1 MTPGERLAAL
11 LDEMFV
17 ETREQFLTYG
27 QIRWSVTNVTRR
39 AIVVRIEARLE
50 SDGVAVARRVK
61 NGMLGL
67 LKGMVPCPKFH
78 AVFAN
83 KRKRV
88 STKHL
93 LAFYAPNV
101 KTRDLPGNII
111 WLEENARLSRREWR
125 ARIRSAWRDVVTA
138 RRQSK

>member
-1 MTPGERLAAL
+1 MAAL
-11 LDEMFV
+11 LDEMFF

-39 AIVVRIEARLE
+39 AIVVQVEARRE
-50 SDGVAVARRVK
+50 SDGAAVARRIK

-67 LKGMVPCPKFH
+67 LRGMVPCPKFQ
-78 AVFAN
+78 AIFAN
-83 KRKRV
+83 KNKRV

-93 LAFYAPNV
+93 LAYYRPNV

-111 WLEENARLSRREWR
+111 WLEENARLFRREWR
-125 ARIRSAWRDVVTA
+125 PRIRSAWRDVVTA
-138 RRQSK
+138 RRLSK